1 MWLKLVGG
9 MMVVLSSSMIGFIIA
24 GTYKKRPNTLRNLQ
38 AALSML
44 ESEINYGHLPLPQA
58 LKSISR
64 KCDKDVA
71 ELFARA
77 AQYLSSRNGLTADE
91 AWEKSLKEFFFN
103 SYIAENDYEIL
114 IAFGKYLGSTDKQD
128 HIKNIRLAMYN
139 LRQQELSSIQE
150 KEKNEKMWRY
160 LGVLSGIMVVL
171 LLY

>member
-9 MMVVLSSSMIGFIIA
+9 IMVILSSSMIGFIVA
-24 GTYKKRPNTLRNLQ
+24 SNYKKRPATLRNLQ
-38 AALSML
+38 VALSML

-58 LKSISR
+58 FKSISR

-71 ELFARA
+71 ELFASV
-77 AQYLSSRNGLTADE
+77 AQHLSSRSGLTASE
-91 AWEKSLKEFFFN
+91 AWEKSLKEFFLN

-128 HIKNIRLAMYN
+128 QIKNIRLTLNN
-139 LRQQELSSIQE
+139 LKQQEISSIQE
-150 KEKNEKMWRY
+150 REKNEKMWKY
-160 LGVLSGIMVVL
+160 LGVLSGIMIFL

>member
-1 MWLKLVGG
+1 MGK
-9 MMVVLSSSMIGFIIA
+9 
-24 GTYKKRPNTLRNLQ
+24 
-38 AALSML
+38 
-44 ESEINYGHLPLPQA
+44 
-58 LKSISR
+58 
-64 KCDKDVA
+64 VA
-71 ELFARA
+71 KGIL
-77 AQYLSSRNGLTADE
+77 
-91 AWEKSLKEFFFN
+91 FN

-128 HIKNIRLAMYN
+128 QIKNIRLAMNN

>member
-1 MWLKLVGG
+1 M
-9 MMVVLSSSMIGFIIA
+9 
-24 GTYKKRPNTLRNLQ
+24 
-38 AALSML
+38 
-44 ESEINYGHLPLPQA
+44 
-58 LKSISR
+58 
-64 KCDKDVA
+64 
-71 ELFARA
+71 
-77 AQYLSSRNGLTADE
+77 TADE

-128 HIKNIRLAMYN
+128 QIKNIRLAMNN